1 MVKITRSR
9 ARKYKSRGGG
19 GASGSGKS
27 TRRRKH
33 TALEPGPYQCHP
45 SVGSRP
51 PDGCLPSEVLQRV
64 ATELGVSFTEKP
76 GDLRKALENHLNV
89 SENQEYTFLQAL
101 PLSEEEKKELAK
113 KYLRPPQPKAWKSDP
128 DKWLDSTNIEDVM
141 KQYEDAYS
149 EFEFMGPY
157 PIDFA
162 APDPYVGGGKEKCLI
177 NEVCEL
183 RVTEAL
189 KNGTRL
195 IGIIYNL
202 DPHFKGGSHWVALTI
217 DIPNHTCE
225 YFDSYGM
232 YPPDQI
238 AKFMK
243 WLTTQ
248 DPKMKLAYNGR
259 RFQTRNTECGMYC
272 LYFVIRKL
280 HGDRFRSFSRR
291 SPPDAE
297 MLKLRH
303 WLFST

>member
-1 MVKITRSR
+1 MVKYTRKR
-9 ARKYKSRGGG
+9 GKKQRGGG
-19 GASGSGKS
+19 GRSKS
-27 TRRRKH
+27 SRKSKH

-45 SVGSRP
+45 RVGARS
-51 PDGCLPSEVLQRV
+51 PDGCLPRDILEKAAKQAGIR
-64 ATELGVSFTEKP
+64 ELPTSSGA
-76 GDLRKALENHLNV
+76 LRKALEEKLGVDANKEHSFV
-89 SENQEYTFLQAL
+89 QAL
-101 PLSEEEKKELAK
+101 PFSQSEKNELAK
-113 KYLRPPQPKAWKSDP
+113 QYLRPPQPKDWKSDP
-128 DKWLDSTNIEDVM
+128 DKWLDSVNIEDVM
-141 KQYEDAYS
+141 KQYEDTYS
-149 EFEFMGPY
+149 DFEFMGPY

-162 APDPYVGGGKEKCLI
+162 APDPYIAKAGGGQPKCLI

-189 KNGTRL
+189 KNGTRI

-202 DPHFKGGSHWVALTI
+202 DPHFKGGSHWVALSI
-217 DIPNHTCE
+217 DIPKHHCE

-272 LYFVIRKL
+272 LYFIIRKL
-280 HGDRFRSFSRR
+280 LGDRFRSFSRR
-291 SPPDAE
+291 SPPDSE

-303 WLFST
+303 WIFST

>member
-9 ARKYKSRGGG
+9 WRQKPKRGGG
-19 GASGSGKS
+19 GARGKAGA
-27 TRRRKH
+27 TRKQKH
-33 TALEPGPYQCHP
+33 TALNPGPYQCHP
-45 SVGSRP
+45 RVT
-51 PDGCLPSEVLQRV
+51 DTTNGCLPQDILTRASQK
-64 ATELGVSFTEKP
+64 LGVQDTN
-76 GDLRKALENHLNV
+76 LRKALEEKLGIQPGNEHSFV
-89 SENQEYTFLQAL
+89 QAL
-101 PLSEEEKKELAK
+101 PFSEEEKRAIVKD
-113 KYLRPPQPKAWKSDP
+113 YLRPPQPKSWKSDP
-128 DKWLDSTNIEDVM
+128 DKWLDSLNIEDVM
-141 KQYEDAYS
+141 KQYEDAYPD
-149 EFEFMGPY
+149 FEFMGPY

-162 APDPYVGGGKEKCLI
+162 APDPYAKGGGGEQKCLI

-183 RVTEAL
+183 RVTDAM

-202 DPHFKGGSHWVALTI
+202 DPHFKGGSHWVAAVI
-217 DIPNHTCE
+217 DIPKHTCE

-238 AKFMK
+238 ARFMK

-259 RFQTRNTECGMYC
+259 RFQSKNTECGMYC
-272 LYFVIRKL
+272 LYFIIRKIM
-280 HGDRFRSFSRR
+280 GDGFRAFSRR